1 MAYKLIITEKAEND
15 LDGILAYIIQE
26 LCNETAVV
34 ALLEEIEKRYEML
47 EIHPHMYPMCRQLL
61 LNTSGYRKLIVNGY
75 ILIIRINEEM
85 RTVYIERVF
94 SRLEDYAEK
103 L

>member
-1 MAYKLIITEKAEND
+1 
-15 LDGILAYIIQE
+15 
-26 LCNETAVV
+26 
-34 ALLEEIEKRYEML
+34 
-47 EIHPHMYPMCRQLL
+47 MYPMCRQLL
-61 LNTSGYRKLIVNGY
+61 LNTRGYRKVIVNGY
-75 ILIIRINEEM
+75 ILIIRIDEEM

>member
-1 MAYKLIITEKAEND
+1 MAYKLIITEKAEHD
-15 LDGILAYIIQE
+15 LDGILTYILQE
-26 LCNETAVV
+26 LCNETAAA
-34 ALLEEIEKRYEML
+34 ALLEAIEKSYGML

-61 LNTSGYRKLIVNGY
+61 LNTRGYRKLIVNGY
-75 ILIIRINEEM
+75 ILIMRIDEEM